1 MRLQSETVIFR
12 EVMLLSTG
20 KSLQANCFLHA
31 GNICFTAFSEEGV
44 FLIVNKLKKKR
55 KEKNT
60 TTRHCRLLQKIKK
73 IKISEHDV
81 KFSCWSQ
88 RTAFSRTSQH
98 D

>member
-44 FLIVNKLKKKR
+44 FLIVNKLKKK
-55 KEKNT
+55 EKKRT
-60 TTRHCRLLQKIKK
+60 PPQGIADCSKK
-73 IKISEHDV
+73 
-81 KFSCWSQ
+81 
-88 RTAFSRTSQH
+88 
-98 D
+98 